1 MLCPSARRLPRYIRH
16 PTPSPYR
23 RLSTTSS
30 SSSPSPANSKTTTT
44 TTTTTTLAHNSLLTY
59 ISLTPSPIS
68 RSLVY
73 IPNGSQLATTT
84 AFPRLPHNQPSPP
97 PPHQLQQ
104 LPSSLDSSSQ
114 LSQHRQTGFR
124 KLRLRHHACPAPL
137 ATASLPRPPAS
148 APSSCSAQPGL
159 KTLRSTSALR
169 KNPPTMT
176 NPPSSPKLPGLSR
189 P

>member
-30 SSSPSPANSKTTTT
+30 SPSPANSK

-59 ISLTPSPIS
+59 FSLTPSPIS
-68 RSLVY
+68 RLLVY
-73 IPNGSQLATTT
+73 IPKASQLATTT
-84 AFPRLPHNQPSPP
+84 ATTASPRLPYNQPSPPPP

-124 KLRLRHHACPAPL
+124 KLGLRHHACPAPL

-159 KTLRSTSALR
+159 KSLRSTSALR
-169 KNPPTMT
+169 NTP
-176 NPPSSPKLPGLSR
+176 R